1 MQYFQLFI
9 KLVPF
14 IFQAVVA
21 AEQYFKDAGS
31 GAEKKA
37 AVKEGVAA
45 LYAGA
50 KDISTGGQ
58 RETLETLDP
67 LVDKAID
74 VAATFLFSKNKAS
87 AK

>member
-1 MQYFQLFI
+1 MKIFQLFI

-14 IFQAVVA
+14 IFQAVQA
-21 AEQYFKDAGS
+21 AEKYFNETGS

-45 LYAGA
+45 LYDGA
-50 KDISTGGQ
+50 KDVSTGGQ
-58 RETLETLDP
+58 KETLETLDP

-74 VAATFLFSKNKAS
+74 VAAAFLFPSDKK
-87 AK
+87 

>member
-1 MQYFQLFI
+1 MQYFQLFV

-14 IFQAVVA
+14 IFQAVMA
-21 AEQYFKDAGS
+21 AEKFSSGSGS

-37 AVKEGVAA
+37 AVKEGVTA

-58 RETLETLDP
+58 KETLETLDP

-74 VAATFLFSKNKAS
+74 VAAAFLFPSDKK
-87 AK
+87 